1 MRLQEVIPINPVASS
16 LEELGALGGTGL
28 YKIKPFKD
36 WKGAPVWKEKIFTFR
51 LCNAGEILDIAST
64 VKSTSEN
71 ERIIDTKIE
80 VLSRA
85 LHLVNESP
93 LISQEELTKYNE
105 NNKTEFSSQ
114 REWIAVYLKNLE
126 NVVLNRLY
134 AIYEALEYKQI
145 RQLQGVV
152 QSGINGV
159 NYPKALIP
167 EGSLYLQYSLPEILT
182 SDEIANN
189 PDYLESFDIEEK
201 KEKEVASVPEVEVEK
216 PNTGDSFEERKQRR
230 EEEGS

>member
-1 MRLQEVIPINPVASS
+1 MRLQEVIPVNPVASS
-16 LEELGALGGTGL
+16 LESLGALVGTGL
-28 YKIKPFKD
+28 YKVKPFKD
-36 WKGAPVWKEKIFTFR
+36 WKGTSEWKEKIFTFR
-51 LCNAGEILDIAST
+51 LCNAGEVLDIASS
-64 VKSTSEN
+64 VKTTNEN
-71 ERIIDTKIE
+71 ERVIQTKIE
-80 VLSRA
+80 ILSRA
-85 LHLVNESP
+85 LYLVNESP

-114 REWIAVYLKNLE
+114 REWIAVYLRNLE

-159 NYPKALIP
+159 NYPKDLIP
-167 EGSLYLQYSLPEILT
+167 EGSVYLHYSLPEILT
-182 SDEIANN
+182 PDEIANN
-189 PDYLESFDIEEK
+189 PDYAESFDIEEEDK
-201 KEKEVASVPEVEVEK
+201 KTVASVPEVKVEK
-216 PNTGDSFEERKQRR
+216 PNTGDSFEERKQRM